1 MLNVRYDKGRL
12 DGRFIMKVKRSER
25 LVEMTIYF
33 LQNPNVT
40 TPLNYFSDKFKAAK
54 SSISED
60 LTIIKNT
67 FEENKMGSLIT
78 YAGARGGVQYQ
89 PHYEKEQLREEIL
102 ALKNEIDD
110 SQRLLPGGY
119 IYTSDLLSDPKWLKR
134 IGKVIASKYIN
145 EQIDTIMTIATKGV
159 PIAQAVAYNL
169 NVPFVIVRKSSK
181 VTEGSTVS
189 INYQPRS
196 SSETVEKMELSKNSI
211 KAGSKILIIDDFLR
225 GGGTMRGLARMAQEF
240 ESEVVDSVVFL
251 EHDSQVA
258 NDSYHSLLKVTS
270 VNPVT
275 GTISIEEGNFLAD

>member
-1 MLNVRYDKGRL
+1 
-12 DGRFIMKVKRSER
+12 MKVKRSER